1 MAQEVMVVISFVL
14 VLVNLTLVGLFEAI
28 MDKINF
34 HFENSIFSLMKN
46 QQFWNPKLAW
56 RNKWRNGNKEE
67 GPRFLL
73 SSTLLV
79 FTTDAWHLMKFFRN
93 LCLVL
98 AMLNLLNLGWVGLV
112 AIIIGRVLWGI
123 TFEYFFSTVFEKK
136 IKTWRVKF
144 D

>member
-14 VLVNLTLVGLFEAI
+14 VLVNLTLVGLFEAV

-46 QQFWNPKLAW
+46 QQFWNPRLSW
-56 RNKWRNGNKEE
+56 RNKWRNGNKED
-67 GPRFLL
+67 GPKFFL

-79 FTTDAWHLMKFFRN
+79 FTTDAWHRMKFYRN

-98 AMLNLLNLGWVGLV
+98 AMLNLLNSGWVGLV
-112 AIIIGRVLWGI
+112 AIITGRVLWGV

-136 IKTWRVKF
+136 IKT
-144 D
+144 

>member
-1 MAQEVMVVISFVL
+1 MAQEVMVAISFVL
-14 VLVNLTLVGLFEAI
+14 VLVNLTLVGLFEAV

-46 QQFWNPKLAW
+46 QQFWNPRLSW
-56 RNKWRNGNKEE
+56 RNKWRNGNKED
-67 GPRFLL
+67 GPKFFL

-79 FTTDAWHLMKFFRN
+79 FTTDAWHRMKFYRN

-98 AMLNLLNLGWVGLV
+98 AMLNLLNSGWVGLV
-112 AIIIGRVLWGI
+112 AIITGRVLWGV

-136 IKTWRVKF
+136 LRREE
-144 D
+144 